1 MTLGNIEIAGIGAGL
16 LSSFLFYFINLLK
29 LSPERRF
36 WISLAS
42 LIPFSIFF
50 VFCMFWQLLRCGVF
64 CTYCS
69 DEQFHYISITFFCN

>member
-50 VFCMFWQLLRCGVF
+50 VFCMFLAAATVWGILYLLLG
-64 CTYCS
+64 
-69 DEQFHYISITFFCN
+69 